1 MYKDWFKRLT
11 GFDLILSLLVI
22 GLSYQMIGFVHE
34 EKWVY
39 VTISA
44 VFILVL
50 IVLMVLG
57 YRKKLTE
64 NCDVNQQM
72 KNSQPNS

>member
-1 MYKDWFKRLT
+1 MYKDWFKRLV
-11 GFDLILSLLVI
+11 GFNLILPLLVI
-22 GLSYQMIGFVHE
+22 GLGYQMIGLIRE
-34 EKWVY
+34 GKWVY
-39 VTISA
+39 VTISS